1 MICFGSILYCEEV
14 SRNVAFELI
23 VIASIAGIEIDD
35 YCQTLKVEV
44 HLLVGDHQPLWHLN
58 HFLSDHSS

>member
-1 MICFGSILYCEEV
+1 M
-14 SRNVAFELI
+14 
-23 VIASIAGIEIDD
+23 IASITEIEIDD
-35 YCQTLKVEV
+35 DCQTLKVEV